1 MGSRHYIPWNWL
13 TRLNPVESF
22 AAVQGLN
29 QGKPMRLP
37 RAILLATRVFVA
49 VLVCTAPRVV
59 KKVVRRSELLKGHYH
74 GFRFQACS

>member
-59 KKVVRRSELLKGHYH
+59 KKVHPVAATR
-74 GFRFQACS
+74 